1 MLGMVGRD
9 VRRPGT
15 GLVLMTIEGY
25 LGFRVGDVVLDLAE
39 LTVGTATIKEF
50 HLVPCQWSNGPT
62 AIAVMENGAER
73 YVIQL
78 KKVLPSTGRTG
89 EDEDDE
95 SNVVKLHRNAG

>member
-1 MLGMVGRD
+1 MK
-9 VRRPGT
+9 
-15 GLVLMTIEGY
+15 IEGY

-50 HLVPCQWSNGPT
+50 HLVPCQWSNGQT

-78 KKVLPSTGRTG
+78 KKILPIPERTG
-89 EDEDDE
+89 EDDEDKD
-95 SNVVKLHRNAG
+95 SKVVQLHRNAG

>member
-1 MLGMVGRD
+1 MK
-9 VRRPGT
+9 
-15 GLVLMTIEGY
+15 IEGY

-50 HLVPCQWSNGPT
+50 HLVPCQWSNGQT

-78 KKVLPSTGRTG
+78 KKVRPVSEGTG
-89 EDEDDE
+89 EDNDE
-95 SNVVKLHRNAG
+95 SKIVHLHRNIG